1 MGVEWMVYGK
11 SNEHGSGTQILG
23 NLHIFK
29 EKSIFG
35 AGDSGSSMTAMAATV
50 EVEGLVSSIVERKI
64 HRSSIVWHVY
74 FSMVS
79 MFFWFPIVFH
89 GFHSFSMVF
98 HIVCSWGSHVCLWF
112 SIVFHG
118 LPMFFFM
125 GPMCFHGF
133 P

>member
-1 MGVEWMVYGK
+1 MVYGK
-11 SNEHGSGTQILG
+11 SNEHGSGTPIVG

-74 FSMVS
+74 LSVPYFSMVS
-79 MFFWFPIVFH
+79 MFLWFPIVFH

-98 HIVCSWGSHVCLWF
+98 PMCSWVSHVCLWF